1 MKMLYERKLEDK
13 GFPEITFVY
22 ETSDVEELQK
32 LPDTFRIIKEDTT
45 TGKFTIEDL
54 KMPGREITLGGYEII
69 QQYVAPMLAQD
80 SMFNFFSSINQV
92 SATMV
97 SIVFGDATQ
106 KGEKIEFKTSTQPFH
121 VMVTVRWGGF
131 TSNDITDVEW
141 LGKYESDSTVIYNKT
156 YKSGSAVFDNET
168 MFIIELPEFYLGGM
182 EFLED
187 IEIVR

>member
-1 MKMLYERKLEDK
+1 MLYERKLEDK

>member
-1 MKMLYERKLEDK
+1 
-13 GFPEITFVY
+13 
-22 ETSDVEELQK
+22 
-32 LPDTFRIIKEDTT
+32 
-45 TGKFTIEDL
+45 
-54 KMPGREITLGGYEII
+54 
-69 QQYVAPMLAQD
+69 
-80 SMFNFFSSINQV
+80 
-92 SATMV
+92 
-97 SIVFGDATQ
+97 
-106 KGEKIEFKTSTQPFH
+106 
-121 VMVTVRWGGF
+121 MVTVRWGGF

>member
-1 MKMLYERKLEDK
+1 MQYTRHLEDK
-13 GFPEITFVY
+13 GFPEITFTY
-22 ETSDVEELQK
+22 TSSDVEELQK
-32 LPDTFRIIKEDTT
+32 LPDTFRIIKEDET

-69 QQYVAPMLAQD
+69 QQYVAPLLAQD
-80 SMFNFFSSINQV
+80 SMFNFFSSVNQV

-106 KGEKIEFKTSTQPFH
+106 KGEQFEFKTASLPSH
-121 VMVTVRWGGF
+121 VMVTIRWGGF
-131 TSNDITDVEW
+131 TSNDITGVEW
-141 LGKYESDSTVIYNKT
+141 LGEYKSDVIYNKT

-187 IEIVR
+187 IEIIRS